1 MKPNNDT
8 ELAAMLRIPSPNSIP
23 RWLSGQDC
31 QRADVFMDRMQ
42 TYKAH
47 SQHLAALRVKEGAK
61 KSKIMKP
68 QMWADAV
75 RIRDWFLKFT
85 IVEGVCFFVGCDKTK
100 CVDSHRGM
108 CDSCYFKLRYT
119 ALNSG
124 GAVGGGAA
132 QDEKVGGGK

>member
-1 MKPNNDT
+1 
-8 ELAAMLRIPSPNSIP
+8 
-23 RWLSGQDC
+23 
-31 QRADVFMDRMQ
+31 MDRMQ

-75 RIRDWFLKFT
+75 IIRDWFLKFT
-85 IVEGVCFFVGCDKTK
+85 IVEGVCFFVGCDKMK

-108 CDSCYFKLRYT
+108 CDSCYSKLRNT
-119 ALNSG
+119 ALS
-124 GAVGGGAA
+124 GAA